1 MRIINIFIYI
11 DAEGRVERADID
23 EEHAEN
29 KKSILTLIS
38 LSFNF
43 LETCNQ
49 VIFTDFNKI

>member
-1 MRIINIFIYI
+1 MNIFVYI

-49 VIFTDFNKI
+49 VIFTGFNKI